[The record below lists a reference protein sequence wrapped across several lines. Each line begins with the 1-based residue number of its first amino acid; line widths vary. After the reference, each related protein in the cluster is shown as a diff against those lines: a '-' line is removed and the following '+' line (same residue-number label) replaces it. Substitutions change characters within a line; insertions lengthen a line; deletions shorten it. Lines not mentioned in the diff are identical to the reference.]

1 MLNIEAETGLK
12 NIINAHG
19 FFHPAISKLCEAM
32 GVASQGAMITQ
43 LFFCKIEQTLIFLSG
58 EELHAHHRTG

>member
-1 MLNIEAETGLK
+1 MHGISQSEIESQAA
-12 NIINAHG
+12 N
-19 FFHPAISKLCEAM
+19 ISKIAIGSE
-32 GVASQGAMITQ
+32 ITQ